1 MYAKSSLLSYFVCV
15 LAGVVVAGC
24 GGDEPAGPRVVDKG
38 DPIVT
43 SDAGVDDPE
52 PGDGDGDADGTG
64 DEGGDGDGDGDSD
77 GKGDEGGD
85 GDGDVDPG
93 REEDAGAGEDPE
105 AKEKAILRGQ
115 EIAYDKLCFSCHN
128 TDFSGNGKD
137 WPNITPDKATGI
149 GSWTDAQIARAITQ
163 GIGKNGEALCSTMAR
178 FALSDGEVADLI
190 AFLRSLP
197 PVSKAATGD
206 CK

>member
-1 MYAKSSLLSYFVCV
+1 MYRKSSLLSYFVCA

-24 GGDEPAGPRVVDKG
+24 GGDEPAGPRVIDKG

-43 SDAGVDDPE
+43 EDAGVEAPE
-52 PGDGDGDADGTG
+52 PGDGDGDGDAPGDGDGRG
-64 DEGGDGDGDGDSD
+64 DQGGDGDGDAPGD
-77 GKGDEGGD
+77 GD

-93 REEDAGAGEDPE
+93 RGEDAGVGEDPD
-105 AKEKAILRGQ
+105 ALEKAIMRGQ
-115 EIAYDKLCFSCHN
+115 EIAYDKVCFACHN

-149 GSWTDAQIARAITQ
+149 GSWTDQEIARAITQ
-163 GIGKNGEALCSTMAR
+163 GIGKNGEALCSQMTR
-178 FALSDGEVADLI
+178 FALTDAEVADLI